1 VATASP
7 TTSLSFRKVGLTNTS
22 HGCSEFE
29 GAVGANRLLVHGV
42 IQAALFGQCGDVPA
56 TMAGKQLRLTVL
68 DGELAVA
75 RLPIGTPTPAWA
87 SEFHP
92 PLTTMTRT
100 ADEVSLVGPAGLALP
115 DNAKVIARTHACW
128 RCTRSLLHSIKTSR
142 SCASL
147 EYFSGQLHDVLE
159 AAA

>member
-1 VATASP
+1 VATGQSSTVEHAV
-7 TTSLSFRKVGLTNTS
+7 TRSFRKVGQTKPKPKRVLQVA
-22 HGCSEFE
+22 G
-29 GAVGANRLLVHGV
+29 GV
-42 IQAALFGQCGDVPA
+42 TRATLFGQCGDVSA

-68 DGELAVA
+68 DGELVVA
-75 RLPIGTPTPAWA
+75 RLPFGTPAPAWA

-128 RCTRSLLHSIKTSR
+128 RCTRSLLHPIKTSR

-147 EYFSGQLHDVLE
+147 E
-159 AAA
+159 